1 MVKDGRKGR
10 DMQMCGI
17 LMKNLT
23 DFFKNDTEE
32 VKEEDKEDLK
42 RFFEGNLKAFNKS
55 NIS

>member
-10 DMQMCGI
+10 DMQMCGV

-23 DFFKNDTEE
+23 DFFKNDNEE

-42 RFFEGNLKAFNKS
+42 RFFEGNLKMFNRE
-55 NIS
+55 I